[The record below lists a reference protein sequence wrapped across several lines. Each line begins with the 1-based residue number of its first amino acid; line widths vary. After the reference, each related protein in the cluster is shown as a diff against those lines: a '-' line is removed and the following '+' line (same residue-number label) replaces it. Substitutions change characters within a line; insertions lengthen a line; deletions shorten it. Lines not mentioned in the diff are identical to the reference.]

1 MGAGARRAVR
11 SWCMRLVLA
20 TRNPGKVA
28 ELQARL
34 GPLGVDLVSAADLDA
49 PEVVEDA
56 DTLRGNAAKKAHALS
71 GHTGLPALAD
81 DTGLEVDAL
90 GGAPGVYSA
99 RFAGPD
105 ADDAANRRRLLT
117 DLGGV
122 AGRAARFRTVLV
134 FVDGEGQSRAFYGVC
149 EGVITEAEEGD
160 GGFGYD
166 ALFRPADG
174 DGRTFAQMSTAE
186 KNRISHRGRA
196 LDAFVAWLSGKNSPG
211 ASLQNR
217 AARSERGKPV

>member
-1 MGAGARRAVR
+1 
-11 SWCMRLVLA
+11 MRLVLA

-56 DTLRGNAAKKAHALS
+56 DTLRGNAEKKARALVA
-71 GHTGLPALAD
+71 HTGLPALAD
-81 DTGLEVDAL
+81 DTGLEVGAL
-90 GGAPGVYSA
+90 AGAPGVYSA

-105 ADDAANRRRLLT
+105 ADDAANRRRLLA

-122 AGRAARFRTVLV
+122 ADRAARFRTVLA
-134 FVDGEGQSRAFYGVC
+134 FVDGDGQMYAFDGVC

-174 DGRTFAQMSTAE
+174 DGRTFAQMTTVE
-186 KNRISHRGRA
+186 KNGISHRGRA
-196 LDAFVAWLSGKNSPG
+196 LDTFAAWLSEQSSPG
-211 ASLQNR
+211 A
-217 AARSERGKPV
+217 

>member
-1 MGAGARRAVR
+1 
-11 SWCMRLVLA
+11 MRLVLA

-34 GPLGVDLVSAADLDA
+34 GPLGVDLVSAADLGA

-56 DTLRGNAAKKAHALS
+56 DTLRGNADKKARALAR
-71 GHTGLPALAD
+71 HTGLPALAD

-105 ADDAANRRRLLT
+105 ADDVANRHKLIA
-117 DLGGV
+117 DLDGV
-122 AGRAARFRTVLV
+122 ADRAARFRTVLV
-134 FVDGEGQSRAFYGVC
+134 FVDRDGQALAFDGVC
-149 EGVITEAEEGD
+149 EGVITEGEVGD

-196 LDAFVAWLSGKNSPG
+196 LDAFVAWLAGQDDRG
-211 ASLQNR
+211 A
-217 AARSERGKPV
+217 

>member
-1 MGAGARRAVR
+1 
-11 SWCMRLVLA
+11 MRLVLA

-34 GPLGVDLVSAADLDA
+34 GPLRVDLVSAADLGA

-56 DTLRGNAAKKAHALS
+56 DTLRGNADKKARALAR
-71 GHTGLPALAD
+71 HTGLPALAD

-105 ADDAANRRRLLT
+105 ADDVANRHKLIA
-117 DLGGV
+117 DLDGV
-122 AGRAARFRTVLV
+122 ADRAARFRTVLV
-134 FVDGEGQSRAFYGVC
+134 FVDRDGQALAFDGVC
-149 EGVITEAEEGD
+149 EGVITEGEVGD

-196 LDAFVAWLSGKNSPG
+196 LDAFVAWLAGQDDRG
-211 ASLQNR
+211 A
-217 AARSERGKPV
+217 

>member
-1 MGAGARRAVR
+1 
-11 SWCMRLVLA
+11 MRLVLA

-34 GPLGVDLVSAADLDA
+34 GPLSVDLVSAADLGA

-56 DTLRGNAAKKAHALS
+56 DTLRGNADKKARALAR
-71 GHTGLPALAD
+71 HTGLPALAD

-105 ADDAANRRRLLT
+105 ADDVANRHKLIA
-117 DLGGV
+117 DLDGV
-122 AGRAARFRTVLV
+122 ADRAARFRTVLV
-134 FVDGEGQSRAFYGVC
+134 FVDRDGQALAFDGVC
-149 EGVITEAEEGD
+149 EGVITEGEVGD

-196 LDAFVAWLSGKNSPG
+196 LDAFVAWLAGQDDRG
-211 ASLQNR
+211 A
-217 AARSERGKPV
+217 